1 MTGNIE
7 IINTLGATILIQNKT
22 TNTARIDLRKFKKG
36 LYFIK
41 LNNQKSKFVIQ

>member
-22 TNTARIDLRKFKKG
+22 KKTARIDLRALKKDYT
-36 LYFIK
+36 L
-41 LNNQKSKFVIQ
+41 